1 MPLATRIS
9 PQGEELTLKVTGPF
23 NYLIATECLKL
34 YNWAPKGALK
44 KVVFD
49 LERAESID
57 AYGEELLI
65 LLLERIKSHDTELV
79 IEKCPSHLGSIFD
92 GVGAIPSS
100 FRHAEAIW

>member
-9 PQGEELTLKVTGPF
+9 PQGEELTLKVSGPF

-34 YNWAPKGALK
+34 YNWAPKGTLK

-49 LERAESID
+49 MENAESID

-65 LLLERIKSHDTELV
+65 LLLERIKSHDTKLV

-92 GVGAIPSS
+92 SVSGVPAT